1 MTDTPSTPSSTPSS
15 SDDRPAPLSP
25 YVLPQGSEPY
35 DMEKANRF
43 AMISFFVFVGSALPI
58 GGMIWL
64 LLN

>member
-1 MTDTPSTPSSTPSS
+1 MSDTPSTPSPTPSS
-15 SDDRPAPLSP
+15 SDDQPAHVSP

-43 AMISFFVFVGSALPI
+43 AMISFLVFAGSALPI

-64 LLN
+64 LLK